1 MSEAEINE
9 GMALRSSRPSATGLP
24 PVVTKAVQPWIDGTE
39 AAMPGMGL
47 DVMRIAADAFI
58 SLQQHVM
65 MTPDLEGVIAQA
77 RLASDNLGISLN
89 QDDSDH
95 TRSRAEALA
104 ALDAMIE
111 KLREARLN
119 E

>member
-9 GMALRSSRPSATGLP
+9 GMALTSAHPNATGLP
-24 PVVTKAVQPWIDGTE
+24 PVVTKAVQPWIDGIE

-47 DVMRIAADAFI
+47 DVMRIAADAFT

-89 QDDSDH
+89 QDDGDH
-95 TRSRAEALA
+95 TKSRAEALA
-104 ALDAMIE
+104 ALDAMIDL
-111 KLREARLN
+111 LRRARLN

>member
-9 GMALRSSRPSATGLP
+9 GMALRSARPSANGLP
-24 PVVTKAVQPWIDGTE
+24 PVVTKVVQSWIDGTE

-89 QDDSDH
+89 LDDSDH

-104 ALDAMIE
+104 ALNAMIE
-111 KLREARLN
+111 SLRGARLN